1 MWTHLWEIKAFW
13 LKLLWRLFGE
23 IHFTSPTFDCW
34 CQLFYSSHKKSL
46 VSRRNEESN
55 PSLSLH
61 KSSFR
66 GLGSQGW
73 KSTVCV
79 MCNGYNKHFV
89 WILIFNFIW
98 VGVFL
103 ANDDHPLIFQV
114 NGWSH
119 CSTAMSTRPVRYSG
133 FFAWFIL
140 LWPRHDHFSSQIN
153 FIRGLFW
160 KINQFMVT

>member
-1 MWTHLWEIKAFW
+1 MWTRLWEIKAFW

-34 CQLFYSSHKKSL
+34 CQLFYSSHIKSL
-46 VSRRNEESN
+46 VARRNVESD

-73 KSTVCV
+73 KFTVWV
-79 MCNGYNKHFV
+79 MCNRYNKHFV

-98 VGVFL
+98 VGFFL
-103 ANDDHPLIFQV
+103 ANDDHPLIFKV
-114 NGWSH
+114 NGWLGYIYYAVPRRSKFQIYPAAV
-119 CSTAMSTRPVRYSG
+119 SFEVQRRSKFP
-133 FFAWFIL
+133 L
-140 LWPRHDHFSSQIN
+140 LPSPPWI
-153 FIRGLFW
+153 
-160 KINQFMVT
+160 